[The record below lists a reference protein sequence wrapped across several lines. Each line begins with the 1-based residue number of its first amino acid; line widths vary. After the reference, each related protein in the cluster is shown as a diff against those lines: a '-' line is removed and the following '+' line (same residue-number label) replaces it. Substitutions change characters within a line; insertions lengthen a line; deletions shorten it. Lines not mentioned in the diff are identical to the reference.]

1 MTELP
6 ISHPRV
12 RTPQLLESIRGRRVL
27 VTGGAGFV
35 GSRLSAALVR
45 LGARVVVLD
54 DLSTGRRELLPD
66 GLEQFIEGSVTDVE
80 TVERCVQAA
89 EYVFH
94 LAVRNIILSTRELR
108 DDYAVNIGGTL
119 NVLMAARASSLLE
132 RLVYTSSVSIYG
144 NPRSLP
150 ICEDDGINILS
161 PYAASKL
168 AGESYCAAFF
178 EMYQLPLSIVRYSN
192 VFGAHQSPQNPYCG
206 VVSKFF
212 AACMEGRRMPIHG
225 SGLQTRDLT
234 YVDDAV
240 EATLLAAVT
249 PRADG
254 EVFNVGSGREITIRE
269 LADAVARTVGVASE
283 IEFVDR
289 RDIDNVQRRVLNIEK
304 ARRMLRWVP
313 KLDLDRGLELT
324 YEWMQRSSAPHV
336 TTVVA

>member
-1 MTELP
+1 MTGEQQV
-6 ISHPRV
+6 SHPKV
-12 RTPQLLESIRGRRVL
+12 PTQQLLDSVGGQRVL

-35 GSRLSAALVR
+35 GSRLARALVER
-45 LGARVVVLD
+45 GASVIVLD
-54 DLSTGRRELLPD
+54 DLSTGRRELLPG
-66 GLEQFIEGSVTDVE
+66 GLAEFVHGSVTDMA
-80 TVERCVQAA
+80 TVERCVEGAH
-89 EYVFH
+89 YVFH

-119 NVLMAARASSLLE
+119 NVLMAARASGVLQ

-150 ICEDDGINILS
+150 ISEDEGINILS

-168 AGESYCAAFF
+168 AGESYCSAFF
-178 EMYQLPLSIVRYSN
+178 EMYQLPLAIVRYSN

-212 AACMEGRRMPIHG
+212 EACMQGRPMPIHG

-240 EATLLAAVT
+240 EATMLAAVT

-254 EVFNVGSGREITIRE
+254 EVFNIGSGWEISVRD
-269 LADAVARTVGVASE
+269 LASAVAETVGVPCRM
-283 IEFVDR
+283 EFVDR

-304 ARRMLRWVP
+304 ARRVLRWIP
-313 KLDLDRGLELT
+313 KLDLHRGLRLT
-324 YEWMQRSSAPHV
+324 YDWMCGASQSAPA
-336 TTVVA
+336 TVQ